1 MLFFRPIVFK
11 QFVTSPLLRG
21 FFLTVLQAVV
31 VRVDDAAD
39 AEAVWLAG
47 VAVQRKAVAHAAVH
61 HPAESQSQKS
71 AI

>member
-1 MLFFRPIVFK
+1 MHEFL
-11 QFVTSPLLRG
+11 
-21 FFLTVLQAVV
+21 LTVLQAVV

-39 AEAVWLAG
+39 AEAVGLAG

-61 HPAESQSQKS
+61 QSAKTQCQKF